1 MILCC
6 GESLIDMLPR
16 ALDTGENAFLPVAG
30 GAVFNTAIA
39 LGRLGMKTG
48 FFCGIS
54 SDMFGELL
62 AATLDRSNVDHSLC
76 PRPDRPTTLAF
87 VTLSDGHAKYT
98 FYDENSALRMLNPDD
113 LPELS
118 ALPGLK
124 AAQFGCISL
133 IGEPCA
139 SAYEAL
145 CGRLAS
151 HAVISL
157 DPNIR
162 PGFVKDEAAYRAR
175 LERMLK
181 QADIIKVSDED
192 LAWLTRGGDF
202 ETAAKGWIAGGASIV
217 VLTRGENGALAIT
230 RSGSVEVAAPKAK
243 VVDTVGAGDTFNAGL
258 LAGLDQAGLLNKASL
273 RSIGEED
280 LRPALELAAKVA
292 AITVS
297 RAGANPPF
305 ANELA

>member
-39 LGRLGMKTG
+39 LGRLGQKTG

-62 AATLDRSNVDHSLC
+62 AATLDLSNVDHSLC
-76 PRPDRPTTLAF
+76 PRPDKPTTLAF
-87 VTLSDGHAKYT
+87 VTLAGGHAKYT
-98 FYDENSALRMLNPDD
+98 FYDENSALRMLTDAD
-113 LPELS
+113 LPPLS

-139 SAYEAL
+139 SAYETL
-145 CGRLAS
+145 CARLAS

-175 LERMLK
+175 LGRMIAH
-181 QADIIKVSDED
+181 ADIIKVSDED
-192 LAWLTRGGDF
+192 LAWLTHGGDF
-202 ETAAKGWIAGGASIV
+202 ESAAKQWIAGGTSLV
-217 VLTRGENGALAIT
+217 VLTRGENGALAMT
-230 RSGSVEVAAPKAK
+230 RTGRLEVAAPKAK

-258 LAGLDQAGLLNKASL
+258 LAGLDRAGLLNKTSL
-273 RSIGEED
+273 RDIGEDD
-280 LRPALELAAKVA
+280 LLPALELAAKVA

-305 ANELA
+305 ANEIA

>member
-16 ALDTGENAFLPVAG
+16 ALETGENAFLPVAG

-39 LGRLGMKTG
+39 LGRLGQKTG

-54 SDMFGELL
+54 SDMFGQLL
-62 AATLDRSNVDHSLC
+62 AATLDASNVDHSLC
-76 PRPDRPTTLAF
+76 PRPNLPTTLAF

-98 FYDENSALRMLNPDD
+98 FYDENSALRMLTTED
-113 LPELS
+113 LPQLS

-145 CGRLAS
+145 CARLAG

-175 LERMLK
+175 LERMIAH
-181 QADIIKVSDED
+181 ADVIKVSDED

-202 ETAAKGWIAGGASIV
+202 ETAAKNWIAGGASIV

-230 RSGSVEVAAPKAK
+230 RSGRVEVAAPKAK

-258 LAGLDQAGLLNKASL
+258 LAGLDRAGLLDKAGLQGISDD
-273 RSIGEED
+273 D
-280 LRPALELAAKVA
+280 LRPALQLAAKVA

-305 ANELA
+305 AHEIA